1 MTDISFD
8 AYQIATSDTAIYPGA
23 NSAEFEA
30 INYCLVGAAGEIG
43 EIMNK
48 WGKIIRDNAS
58 EINYEQRKDMSEEIG
73 DVFWFLTRAAD
84 ELGFS
89 VEAILSKNLEKL
101 QSRKARGVLSGSGDN
116 R

>member
-1 MTDISFD
+1 MNDISFD
-8 AYQIATSDTAIYPGA
+8 AYQLATSDTAIYPEA
-23 NSAEFEA
+23 NQGTPAA
-30 INYCLVGAAGEIG
+30 INYCLVGAAGEVG

-48 WGKIIRDNAS
+48 WGKAIRDNDS
-58 EINYEQRKDMSEEIG
+58 QLDYDQRKDMGKEIG

-84 ELGFS
+84 ELGIS
-89 VEAILSKNLEKL
+89 IGVILNENLEKL

>member
-1 MTDISFD
+1 MSDISFD
-8 AYQIATSDTAIYPGA
+8 PYQLATGETAIYPGA
-23 NSAEFEA
+23 NDASFEA

-48 WGKIIRDNAS
+48 WGKIIRDDGP
-58 EINYEQRKDMSEEIG
+58 EISYEQRKDMAKEIG

-84 ELGFS
+84 ELGYS
-89 VEAILSKNLEKL
+89 VEQILSENLEKL
-101 QSRKARGVLSGSGDN
+101 RSRKARGVLSGSGDN

>member
-1 MTDISFD
+1 MTEIVFD
-8 AYQIATSDTAIYPGA
+8 PYQLATGDTAIYPGA
-23 NSAEFEA
+23 NEGTFEA

-48 WGKIIRDNAS
+48 WGKIIRDNDS
-58 EINYEQRKDMSEEIG
+58 VIDYKQRKDMGKEIG

-84 ELGFS
+84 ELGIP
-89 VEAILSKNLEKL
+89 VEVILNENLAKL
-101 QSRKARGVLSGSGDN
+101 RSRKDRGVLSGSGDN

>member
-8 AYQIATSDTAIYPGA
+8 PYQLATSETAIYPEA
-23 NSAEFEA
+23 NQGTPAA

-48 WGKIIRDNAS
+48 WGKAIRDNDS
-58 EINYEQRKDMSEEIG
+58 QLDYDQRKDMTKEAG
-73 DVFWFLTRAAD
+73 DVVWFLTRAVD
-84 ELGFS
+84 EMGFS
-89 VEAILSKNLEKL
+89 MEVVLQENLAKL
-101 QSRKARGVLSGSGDN
+101 RSRKERGVLSGSGDN

>member
-8 AYQIATSDTAIYPGA
+8 AYQLATSDTAIYPGA
-23 NSAEFEA
+23 NEGTFEA

-48 WGKIIRDNAS
+48 WGKIIRDQSS
-58 EINYEQRKDMSEEIG
+58 EIDYDQRKDMGKEIG
-73 DVFWFLTRAAD
+73 DVVWFLTRAAD
-84 ELGFS
+84 ELGLP
-89 VEAILSKNLEKL
+89 VEMILNENLEKL
-101 QSRKARGVLSGSGDN
+101 RSRKARGVLSGSGDN

>member
-1 MTDISFD
+1 MNDISFD
-8 AYQIATSDTAIYPGA
+8 AYQLATSDTAIYPEA
-23 NSAEFEA
+23 NQGTPAA
-30 INYCLVGAAGEIG
+30 INYCLVGAAGEVG

-48 WGKIIRDNAS
+48 WGKAIRDNGS
-58 EINYEQRKDMSEEIG
+58 QLDYDQRKDMGKEIG

-84 ELGFS
+84 ELGIS
-89 VEAILSKNLEKL
+89 VEVILNENLEKL